1 MASRGRGGGRGGG
14 RIGGG
19 GRRDDGVYR
28 PVAETPAERGRASS
42 APTRR
47 GSAPCGSGRA
57 SARGR
62 RPSCPLRG
70 VCHGEASS
78 LRRRSRSPTPP
89 PAFDDDEDD
98 ADSGRVIGPEDF
110 VKRPAEEEL
119 ALAEALAKTATE
131 EAERRAALRAVEV
144 FQEREAARAQRLAD
158 RVAEAAH
165 VLLPPPP
172 LLGSRLRQ
180 SRSPAPPAIGGVDRP
195 R

>member
-1 MASRGRGGGRGGG
+1 VVAASAEEAAVMTASTARWRRLPLSGGVHRPL
-14 RIGGG
+14 
-19 GRRDDGVYR
+19 RRDEEVR
-28 PVAETPAERGRASS
+28 RAEVDEHRREAAAQA
-42 APTRR
+42 APY
-47 GSAPCGSGRA
+47 
-57 SARGR
+57 
-62 RPSCPLRG
+62 
-70 VCHGEASS
+70 EASS

-89 PAFDDDEDD
+89 SAFNDDEDD